1 MGHNNL
7 AQYYLLT
14 RALKLKRVNNCYLE
28 IWGFTRLYK
37 HRLRSCTLIAVGLN
51 THFCV
56 TINGRNRLPN
66 SIVQGGRK
74 TANAK
79 FTFLCSFFAVK
90 MSFKKIERKRD

>member
-56 TINGRNRLPN
+56 TINGRNIAKQY
-66 SIVQGGRK
+66 STGR
-74 TANAK
+74 
-79 FTFLCSFFAVK
+79 
-90 MSFKKIERKRD
+90 

>member
-56 TINGRNRLPN
+56 TINGRNIAKQY
-66 SIVQGGRK
+66 STGSRK